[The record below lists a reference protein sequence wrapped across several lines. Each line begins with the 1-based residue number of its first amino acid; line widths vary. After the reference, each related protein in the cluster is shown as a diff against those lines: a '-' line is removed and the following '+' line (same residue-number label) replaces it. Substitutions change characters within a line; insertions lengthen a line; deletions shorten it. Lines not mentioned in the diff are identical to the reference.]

1 MTATPETPASQTT
14 TPPRPPSRI
23 GHFLRRA
30 LRWTVGVVLLF
41 ALGVGVT
48 WLVQVRPQ
56 AAEIGRLRSDL
67 AAAQAEL
74 EALRPLP
81 AQVESLQTQ
90 LTKVRTAFMIQEILV
105 DVTSARFA
113 LALGDAR
120 GARSNLALTDARLTS
135 LATMLPPS
143 QPDQVQPLR
152 ERLALALREIESD
165 RFAALSDLEVLANQ
179 LITLRRSLGS
189 D

>member
-1 MTATPETPASQTT
+1 MSETPAA
-14 TPPRPPSRI
+14 PPRPPSQI
-23 GHFLRRA
+23 GRFFRRA
-30 LRWTVGVVLLF
+30 LRWAVGVVVLF

-48 WLVQVRPQ
+48 WFVQVRPQ
-56 AAEIGRLRSDL
+56 ATEIGRLRSDL

-81 AQVESLQTQ
+81 GQIESLQAE
-90 LTKVRTAFMIQEILV
+90 LTKVRQAFMIQEILV

-113 LALGDAR
+113 LALGNAT
-120 GARSNLALTDARLTS
+120 GARSDLALTDARLVS
-135 LATMLPPS
+135 LGTMLPPS
-143 QPDQVQPLR
+143 QADQVQPLR
-152 ERLALALREIESD
+152 ERLALALREIDSD

-179 LITLRRSLGS
+179 LVSLRRSLGS